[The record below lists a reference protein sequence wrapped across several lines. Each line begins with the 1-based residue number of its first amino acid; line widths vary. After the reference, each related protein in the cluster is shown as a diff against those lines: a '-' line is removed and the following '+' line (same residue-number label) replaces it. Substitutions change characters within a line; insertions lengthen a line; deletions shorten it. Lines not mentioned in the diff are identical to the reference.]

1 MISRRSS
8 GTPITVVAILE
19 ERTSYKDYQGLPKK
33 NGDPIAGQIAGQIA
47 ANRGKSRQIA
57 AKFGKFRF
65 KKNGDHFFK
74 KSRPIASQ
82 RAFQKTMAITL
93 EVKFDPYL
101 ACTILV
107 HAGQFLFS
115 I

>member
-1 MISRRSS
+1 MSQIFDS
-8 GTPITVVAILE
+8 GLIFHFMV
-19 ERTSYKDYQGLPKK
+19 K
-33 NGDPIAGQIAGQIA
+33 NGKLTGPTKEKWRSDRE

-57 AKFGKFRF
+57 AKSGKFRF

-93 EVKFDPYL
+93 EVKFDPFL

-107 HAGQFLFS
+107 HAGQFFFS